1 LDVIFRFD
9 PANQNR
15 QPLPVP
21 LYHRSR
27 FAFPCDEAEAF
38 VRDFPE
44 RYERQGYYRTA
55 SAKRIRPDEVELEL
69 VRIEE
74 G

>member
-1 LDVIFRFD
+1 MTARRRYQVFNHTDGIWASPFTMTRK
-9 PANQNR
+9 
-15 QPLPVP
+15 
-21 LYHRSR
+21 
-27 FAFPCDEAEAF
+27 EAEAF

-55 SAKRIRPDEVELEL
+55 SGRRIRPEDVELEL
-69 VRIEE
+69 VRMHE